1 MLKTNVVEHNEFAE
15 AQLKA
20 LNIAKDALINSFGPM
35 GSNTMI
41 IKENAFNKYTKDGYT
56 ILQNI
61 QCLNIIES
69 FAIKDIVEVTRN
81 IVTTVGDG
89 TTSAVILSALI
100 FEGCSLRETLRAI
113 IYRFHMVRFGFLYSF
128 CLQDAKPVLFPF
140 ARNLLMSLVQYINYL
155 HHYLAERLVLHTV
168 LKHRSDNIAWLYRK
182 VLLYL
187 FYILYSLYP
196 RQVSLHVLLSFSL

>member
-100 FEGCSLRETLRAI
+100 FESILKNEELKKYA
-113 IYRFHMVRFGFLYSF
+113 
-128 CLQDAKPVLFPF
+128 PVLV
-140 ARNLLMSLVQYINYL
+140 AKKLQEVADI
-155 HHYLAERLVLHTV
+155 
-168 LKHRSDNIAWLYRK
+168 I
-182 VLLYL
+182 
-187 FYILYSLYP
+187 ILD
-196 RQVSLHVLLSFSL
+196 QKMIT